1 METTEKKEFKIIVNT
16 REKAWNKAKISYEEV
31 VVLAFSSV
39 EEGVTYTIDYSKGPK
54 ENPEGSLTKGESV
67 EVKDEMIFNVTKTNK
82 S

>member
-16 REKAWNKAKISYEEV
+16 REKTWDKAKISYEEV
-31 VVLAFSSV
+31 VVLAFGSV

-54 ENPEGSLTKGESV
+54 QNPEGSLTKGESV